1 MANLLAPFG
10 FEPVGVLDGTVP
22 TYAQDP
28 YQFIANTDTNP
39 IFAGDPVTRLSTGYV
54 TRATPGTTQIHG
66 IFIGC
71 QYPSVAQQQTAYRKY
86 WPGTG
91 DSAGDVTAFLI
102 NHPNAEFKVQAN
114 GLVTKA
120 MVGMNANFAFTNSGN
135 TFSGFSGA
143 TLDVST
149 VATTNTLPFRIV
161 RLFAG
166 VPNAVV
172 GNGSDQT
179 SAYNWVW
186 VTFNN
191 QDFKSLTGI

>member
-1 MANLLAPFG
+1 MANVLAPFG

-28 YQFIANTDTNP
+28 YQLIANTDTTA
-39 IFAGDPVTRLSTGYV
+39 IYAGDPVTRLSTGYI

-71 QYPSVAQQQTAYRKY
+71 QYPSVSQLQTAYRKY

-91 DSAGDVTAFLI
+91 DSSGDVTAFVI
-102 NHPNAEFKVQAN
+102 NHPQSEFLVQAN

-120 MVGMNANFAFTNSGN
+120 MVGNNANFAYTASGN
-135 TFSGFSGA
+135 VYSGFSGA

-149 VATTNTLPFRIV
+149 VATTATLPFRIV
-161 RLFAG
+161 RLYTG
-166 VPNAVV
+166 VPGAVV

-179 SAYNWVW
+179 SSYNWVW
-186 VTFNN
+186 VSFNN

>member
-28 YQFIANTDTNP
+28 YQLIAPTDATAA
-39 IFAGDPVTRLSTGYV
+39 FAGDPMVRLPTGYL
-54 TRATPGTTQIHG
+54 TRAPAGPGQIHG
-66 IFIGC
+66 ILIGC
-71 QYPSVAQQQTAYRKY
+71 QYPSASLLQTAYRKY

-91 DSAGDVTAFLI
+91 DSTGDVQAQVI
-102 NHPNAEFKVQAN
+102 NHPNAEFLVQAN
-114 GLVTKA
+114 GQVTKA
-120 MVGMNANFAFTNSGN
+120 MAGLNAAHAYTNPGN
-135 TFSGFSGA
+135 TFNGFSGA
-143 TLDVST
+143 TLDVTT
-149 VATTNTLPFRIV
+149 VGASAALPFRIV
-161 RLFAG
+161 RLYTG
-166 VPNAVV
+166 VPGAVV
-172 GNGSDQT
+172 GNGADQT